1 MKISLLTDAPKHNL
15 ALMKISTY
23 HKKAGVEIKLNMPLW
38 PADYTYASYIFENGI
53 RFGAQ
58 EKGGIGVDP
67 KIQLGEEIEKLK
79 PDYSLFNLDH
89 SLGYTFRDCYRKCPF
104 CKVSLLSQNLLHYSI
119 WEFHEERFDTI
130 ELLNNNTF
138 FDTLWEYTF
147 KEIYEAKL
155 KIIEHGM
162 DLRLLDD
169 YKVWWIK
176 RLKWKNEPKFAWDQ
190 MRDEKKIIEGMK
202 LLQKYKIEAMIYV
215 LMGFNTSFEYDLYR
229 CEIINSMGSK
239 PFPMLYQPTKELR
252 RFRRMIYLRYY
263 TKYKSIKEAWKDYKK
278 GQIK

>member
-15 ALMKISTY
+15 ALMKLSTY
-23 HKKAGVEIKLNMPLW
+23 HKKAGDEVKLNMPLW
-38 PADYTYASYIFENGI
+38 PADYRYGSYIFENGI

-104 CKVSLLSQNLLHYSI
+104 CKVPLLSQNLLHHSI
-119 WEFHEERFDTI
+119 WEFHEKRFNTI

-169 YKVWWIK
+169 HKAWWIK
-176 RLKWKNEPKFAWDQ
+176 RLKWKNQPKFAWDQ
-190 MRDEKKIIEGMK
+190 MKEEKKIIEGLK
-202 LLQKYKIEAMIYV
+202 LLQKYKIEGMIYV
-215 LMGFNTSFEYDLYR
+215 LMGFNTSFEENLYR
-229 CEIINSMGSK
+229 CEIINSMGFD
-239 PFPMLYQPTKELR
+239 PFPMLYKPTKQLR

-263 TKYKSIKEAWKDYKK
+263 RKYKTIGEAWEDY
-278 GQIK
+278 I